1 MEESKKE
8 QAVTP
13 ETIRKN
19 MLWNILGS
27 VSFIGAQ
34 WLMTILI
41 VHLAGYSEA
50 GYLSLGLSL
59 TNIFTN
65 IAYFCI
71 RNFQVSDT
79 GKYSQSIYVTH
90 RLAASVMAFLLYALF
105 VIVNGYPAYVFVFL
119 LLFMLYRLN
128 EAVVDVFHGIDQ
140 RAWRLDIA
148 GRSFL
153 ARGVLTLAA
162 FLIVEAVTKNLVI
175 TTLAMLAAAYGV
187 VFLYDIP
194 RARKNEEFHI
204 RWEKTALAS
213 LTREC
218 FPLFLYAI
226 CLNAVVPIPR
236 YFLEKLEGSEVLGY
250 YASVAIPA
258 SLIQLLASY
267 IYTSFTKLFS
277 DYVAENRRKEFLLLF
292 WKLLAAI
299 IGTVVLALAGSA
311 LLGEWA
317 LVLLFTES
325 IRAYA
330 YLLVPTIFCCGLI
343 ALIWFVGTIL
353 TILRDMKGLLLGA
366 AAGVLTAAAA
376 SYPCIVTWGVEGVN
390 TALFF
395 SSMVTLLLFLWRF
408 VIYMWHWKGAE

>member
-194 RARKNEEFHI
+194 RTRKNEEFHI

>member
-194 RARKNEEFHI
+194 RTRKNEEFHI
-204 RWEKTALAS
+204 RWEKTALVS